1 MHHVQVGRRIAVEA
15 RRPALV
21 ASTALAVVLVFD
33 QTTKAVIRAALRPGE
48 SVTLVT
54 DIFYISHVR
63 NTGAAFGLLPGARPV
78 FVATSLVVVL
88 AILAY
93 WIQWKPRTRWLLVAT
108 ALVAGG
114 AIGNLIDRVIAG
126 RVTDFF
132 ELRGFPV
139 FNVADSSIVIGVGLL
154 IVWILFGP
162 EPDAEAGSDDGGH
175 LATAD
180 AVSTRI
186 PDEPRCDGP

>member
-1 MHHVQVGRRIAVEA
+1 MQVGRRISVEA

-21 ASTALAVVLVFD
+21 ASVSLAAVLFFD
-33 QTTKAVIRAALRPGE
+33 QVSKAAIRASLRPGD
-48 SVTLVT
+48 SITLVP
-54 DIFYISHVR
+54 DVFYISHVR

-93 WIQWKPRTRWLLVAT
+93 WIRWRPKTAWLLVAT
-108 ALVAGG
+108 GLAAGG
-114 AIGNLIDRVIAG
+114 ALGNLVDRVIAG

-132 ELRGFPV
+132 EVRGFPV
-139 FNVADSSIVIGVGLL
+139 FNIADSSIVIGVGLL

-162 EPDAEAGSDDGGH
+162 EPGVRHESEDGLTDAA
-175 LATAD
+175 AD
-180 AVSTRI
+180 AASGPV
-186 PDEPRCDGP
+186 PDEDSP

>member
-1 MHHVQVGRRIAVEA
+1 MQVGRRIAVEA

-21 ASTALAVVLVFD
+21 ASITLAVVLVFD
-33 QTTKAVIRAALRPGE
+33 QFTKAVIRAALHPGE
-48 SVTLVT
+48 SITLVT

-114 AIGNLIDRVIAG
+114 AIGNLIDRVMAG
-126 RVTDFF
+126 RVTDFL
-132 ELRGFPV
+132 EVRGFPV
-139 FNVADSSIVIGVGLL
+139 FNVADSSILVGVGLL

-162 EPDAEAGSDDGGH
+162 EPHPESENEDEVSDS
-175 LATAD
+175 TTD
-180 AVSTRI
+180 AVSTLL